1 MTSLKTRVAELR
13 KMAEKASKGPW
24 LLFNVRKT
32 IAVYCNKE
40 RNGIPLEAVQWMGF
54 DGCDLPQKEKVANAT
69 LIVATRNTVPEMAE
83 FLEQVMGALEHT
95 MKCDGKPILQYVSG
109 TGAPGDDFKPH
120 YAPCSECEEARALLK
135 TWNGE

>member
-13 KMAEKASKGPW
+13 KLAEKASKGPW

-40 RNGIPLEAVQWMGF
+40 RNGIPIEAVQWTGF

-69 LIVATRNTVPEMAE
+69 LIVASRNTVPDMAE
-83 FLEQVMGALEHT
+83 FLEKVMEALEHT
-95 MKCDGKPILQYVSG
+95 LYCARGFG
-109 TGAPGDDFKPH
+109 
-120 YAPCSECEEARALLK
+120 SERMAACQTCTKTRALLK